1 MKCRGNLS
9 NKYAAW
15 SLLDKCSGFI
25 EVTQISLSSGN
36 PQSCLQGNPYLTKN
50 PIKLA
55 VTVFPLLNWP
65 KHCQCLEELRAI
77 SSDALYIFVRFTVF
91 LLFEKLYY
99 TTKGYLFSEY
109 IYFYYCH
116 EVLLD
121 RLDFRIFFGHDAWRM
136 EVQIGMLQTVGRT
149 SWAKWQTFLLLT
161 F

>member
-1 MKCRGNLS
+1 MLHGVNWI
-9 NKYAAW
+9 NAVD
-15 SLLDKCSGFI
+15 LLRSPRLVGAPG
-25 EVTQISLSSGN
+25 T

-99 TTKGYLFSEY
+99 TTKGYLFSE
-109 IYFYYCH
+109 
-116 EVLLD
+116 
-121 RLDFRIFFGHDAWRM
+121 
-136 EVQIGMLQTVGRT
+136 
-149 SWAKWQTFLLLT
+149 
-161 F
+161 